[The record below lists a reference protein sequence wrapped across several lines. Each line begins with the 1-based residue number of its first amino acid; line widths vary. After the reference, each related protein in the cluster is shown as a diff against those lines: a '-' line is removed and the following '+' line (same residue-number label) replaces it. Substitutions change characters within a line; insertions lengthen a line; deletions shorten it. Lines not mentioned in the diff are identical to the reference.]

1 MVKDTIII
9 KPEGGLC
16 NRLRV
21 IMIYLEYVNQKNKK
35 LKILW
40 SADRPIDKVVSN
52 THFLDIFK
60 PLPNASFVSQE
71 SSQNISYRGWGKGCG
86 DLFRNILPNVEDRL
100 LTLKQNYSLLKL
112 DSKLQYKADGLA
124 RLHHPK
130 GYASIHIRRT
140 DHIKWL
146 KEQSKEPVPYSA
158 FESFIDSQANL
169 PIYIATDNSKTQ
181 EYFKNKYGAK
191 VFFYEEIKDVEDLRK
206 TSLAHAAIDLYM
218 CSRSAA
224 FKGTEQSS
232 FSDSITLL
240 RPNPHT
246 NSRSVAR

>member
-1 MVKDTIII
+1 MSGDTIVIQ
-9 KPEGGLC
+9 PEGGLC

-40 SADRPIDKVVSN
+40 STDRPIDKVVSN

-71 SSQNISYRGWGKGCG
+71 SPQNISYRGWGQGCG
-86 DLFRNILPNVEDRL
+86 DLFRNILPNEEERL

-112 DSKLQYKADGLA
+112 DSKLQRKADDLV
-124 RLHHPK
+124 RLHCPK
-130 GYASIHIRRT
+130 GHASIHIRRT
-140 DHIKWL
+140 DHVGWL
-146 KEQSKEPVPYSA
+146 KKQGKELTPYSV
-158 FESFIDSQANL
+158 FESFIDGQANL

-191 VFFYEEIKDVEDLRK
+191 VFFLR
-206 TSLAHAAIDLYM
+206 
-218 CSRSAA
+218 R
-224 FKGTEQSS
+224 
-232 FSDSITLL
+232 
-240 RPNPHT
+240 N
-246 NSRSVAR
+246 